1 MYKEI
6 LYNISTFEKKKS
18 RNQDRI
24 KTLEKE
30 NSRLSDELKKLYN
43 LKNQFEKLNT
53 EASNL
58 IITKKEPSAK
68 EN

>member
-1 MYKEI
+1 MYKEV
-6 LYNISTFEKKKS
+6 LHNISIFEKKKF
-18 RNQDRI
+18 RNQERI

-30 NSRLSDELKKLYN
+30 NNRLSDELKKLYN

-58 IITKKEPSAK
+58 IIIKKDASAK
-68 EN
+68 DN